1 MTVSRARRGVRALV
15 IMLASLLLY
24 GALDLA
30 TKEWALENLS
40 RERSGA
46 KPPVCAPNE
55 FGVIHYQRVPLPPR
69 PFIDGVLNLAWAE
82 NCGAA
87 FSMLRT
93 APFWVR
99 ASVFG
104 LATLGACV
112 MLTVLFIRG
121 AGGTPFV
128 LAVPLI
134 LSGAIGNL
142 SDRVRHGFVVDFF
155 QVDPDLFVYPI
166 FNVADIAIF
175 IGAALLLIDGMMKP
189 REQPAPVSAAR
200 T

>member
-1 MTVSRARRGVRALV
+1 MFASLILYSA
-15 IMLASLLLY
+15 IDLAS
-24 GALDLA
+24 
-30 TKEWALENLS
+30 KQWALENLS
-40 RERSGA
+40 RARSGEQ
-46 KPPVCAPNE
+46 PPVCAPNE
-55 FGVIHYQRVPLPPR
+55 YGVIHYQRVPLPPR

-87 FSMLRT
+87 FSMLKT

-99 ASVFG
+99 TTVFSAAA
-104 LATLGACV
+104 LVACV
-112 MLTVLFIRG
+112 VLVAMFVRG
-121 AGGTPFV
+121 AGGRPFE

-134 LSGAIGNL
+134 LSGALCNL

-166 FNVADIAIF
+166 FNVADIVIF
-175 IGAALLLIDGMMKP
+175 IGAVLLFLDGMVRP
-189 REQPAPVSAAR
+189 REQPVGVSPAQ